1 MEVTSDPNCRVNSDN
16 RVVETRDK
24 CDSFKA
30 SIDAL
35 FEKTSTLDDYEQTE
49 VEKNNFKE
57 QVQESI
63 SSQEE
68 ETISIMN
75 IVPEPQS
82 SKTSCKIRNIKDE
95 CDKLLSNSSFEFE
108 EESDKTE
115 KKKNIKNVKPES
127 NEELKDIDKNMHEA
141 NSSIKDGHNI
151 LDKSVKSETK
161 IRSHR
166 KNDCKDEFYRI
177 IELAWRP

>member
-68 ETISIMN
+68 ERREVFFATVVEQPFVYPPTTICLQR
-75 IVPEPQS
+75 QS
-82 SKTSCKIRNIKDE
+82 AP
-95 CDKLLSNSSFEFE
+95 L
-108 EESDKTE
+108 
-115 KKKNIKNVKPES
+115 
-127 NEELKDIDKNMHEA
+127 
-141 NSSIKDGHNI
+141 
-151 LDKSVKSETK
+151 
-161 IRSHR
+161 
-166 KNDCKDEFYRI
+166 
-177 IELAWRP
+177 